1 MHDGAPHKATPPS
14 RLGRGIAGALSV
26 TLVVGIVLVAVVATG
41 AKKNNNKSGA
51 GASDA
56 EPPRL
61 ITGAVGCPSRSYYA
75 GARAACLAEVPD
87 ASHCPDDFPTW
98 TEDGTDEPDCALA
111 VVGAGAGGLYAA
123 WRLVEA
129 GTYAAVRRLRVRGD
143 GARREPD
150 VQRPLRRARP
160 GGGRGRLPHL
170 ARVHARRT
178 RSSSKSSAPSG
189 VIRSTAGIAS
199 MSKTQV

>member
-1 MHDGAPHKATPPS
+1 MDAAQHGVRDVERVPAAHDEKEHKATSSPS

-51 GASDA
+51 GAGEA

-87 ASHCPDDFPTW
+87 ASHCPDEFPTW
-98 TEDGTDEPDCALA
+98 TEDGADEPPVRRAA
-111 VVGAGAGGLYAA
+111 VEGGGAGLRWRRSCAA
-123 WRLVEA
+123 WKNTSEK
-129 GTYAAVRRLRVRGD
+129 G
-143 GARREPD
+143 
-150 VQRPLRRARP
+150 
-160 GGGRGRLPHL
+160 
-170 ARVHARRT
+170 
-178 RSSSKSSAPSG
+178 
-189 VIRSTAGIAS
+189 
-199 MSKTQV
+199 